1 MADLA
6 VIASVLA
13 ATALGVAFINFCSSL
28 AKVDFEPHSRGSEE
42 MAPRESAPGNPPETK
57 GRR

>member
-28 AKVDFEPHSRGSEE
+28 AKVDFEPHPRGSEDITPQGSS
-42 MAPRESAPGNPPETK
+42 PRVPEAK